1 MPNWEEIRRDW
12 ETTKITFAALA
23 DKHDVKLGTLKSRRS
38 REGWSRN
45 KDATKKKKDATISK
59 KMQPKKERI
68 EPIVESDD
76 LTDKQRLFCIYYIKS
91 FNQTMAAIKA
101 GYSRNSAHVEG
112 SRLIRIPKVAEEI
125 RRLKGEMQQGIFI
138 DAMDVLNKYIQIAFA
153 DITDFVEFGSVEM
166 EQRHPET
173 GKVML
178 DANFK
183 PITYK
188 MSQVDFKNDD
198 IVDGSLISEVKQGK
212 DGVSVKL
219 LDKMKALD
227 MLSRYFDVLS
237 DNDKKR
243 LQEEKLKA
251 EIIKVKAETNTD
263 EPGESKTIIV
273 TGEDEMRRVL
283 DGKSSD

>member
-1 MPNWEEIRRDW
+1 MVNWDVIKHEW
-12 ETTKITFAALA
+12 ETTTITIAALA
-23 DKHDVKLGTLKSRRS
+23 EKHDVKLGTLKSRKS
-38 REGWSRN
+38 REAWVRGPSD
-45 KDATKKKKDATISK
+45 KDATKTKKDATITK
-59 KMQPKKERI
+59 RMQPKKDDI
-68 EPIVESDD
+68 EPVVLSDD

-101 GYSRNSAHVEG
+101 SYSRNSAHVEG
-112 SRLIRIPKVAEEI
+112 SRLIRIPKVAEEV

-153 DITDFVEFGSVEM
+153 DITDFVEFGNVEM

-237 DNDKKR
+237 ENDK
-243 LQEEKLKA
+243 
-251 EIIKVKAETNTD
+251 
-263 EPGESKTIIV
+263 
-273 TGEDEMRRVL
+273 
-283 DGKSSD
+283 